1 MMIPRPTT
9 VEEAE
14 FAKKELIRLFHAA
27 RDGIRRMARDMGLR
41 KGGKAKTGLEK
52 PHDPR

>member
-9 VEEAE
+9 VEEVE
-14 FAKKELIRLFHAA
+14 FTKKELIRLFRAA
-27 RDGIRRMARDMGLR
+27 RDGIRRLAHNMGLR

-52 PHDPR
+52 PHNPR